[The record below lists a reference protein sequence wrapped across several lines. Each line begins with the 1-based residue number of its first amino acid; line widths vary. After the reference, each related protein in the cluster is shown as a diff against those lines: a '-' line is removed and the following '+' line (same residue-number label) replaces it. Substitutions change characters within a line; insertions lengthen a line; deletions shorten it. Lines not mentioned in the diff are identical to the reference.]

1 MTEYEKYQVKRA
13 KHLLDSLGMSTGN
26 NVTKDIESDL
36 IKICAGRPIYKCV
49 NEISKFALELC
60 QNIDDIEAL
69 EISLRACKNLPVAFR
84 PQAIEI
90 AKQIID
96 KDPNPWSYYQYGLL
110 LLADV
115 QLKEAEEAFKIAYKL
130 EPSSD
135 LICVHLAK
143 TYVKLNMIDKGL
155 DLLYNFK
162 ASTYYGQK
170 YKDYF
175 GNERVDKSSIAY
187 IDYMIS
193 DLENKKS
200 KGYIYRPRKKH
211 QNKIKSDTN
220 QIKDKVNETIL
231 KIDKKK
237 KSDIDTSYI
246 SNIVNEELE
255 RLKRNGIIEETDI
268 D

>member
-36 IKICAGRPIYKCV
+36 I
-49 NEISKFALELC
+49 
-60 QNIDDIEAL
+60 
-69 EISLRACKNLPVAFR
+69 
-84 PQAIEI
+84 
-90 AKQIID
+90 
-96 KDPNPWSYYQYGLL
+96 
-110 LLADV
+110 
-115 QLKEAEEAFKIAYKL
+115 
-130 EPSSD
+130 
-135 LICVHLAK
+135 CVHLAK
-143 TYVKLNMIDKGL
+143 TYVKLNMIDKSL

-170 YKDYF
+170 YKDY
-175 GNERVDKSSIAY
+175 AY

-220 QIKDKVNETIL
+220 QIKDKVNETIP